1 MGRPPTH
8 LTGQTALKFI
18 LSLLRPPSDPAVCIL
33 GWRGLREKKV
43 EMERDTFAS
52 RGRGPTHHAIRVCS
66 VSCSLFGLMTG
77 EQ

>member
-8 LTGQTALKFI
+8 LTGQTAQKFI
-18 LSLLRPPSDPAVCIL
+18 PSLPRPPSEPAVCIR
-33 GWRGLREKKV
+33 GWRGLREKV

-52 RGRGPTHHAIRVCS
+52 RGRGPTHRAVRVCS
-66 VSCSLFGLMTG
+66 VSCSLFGLMMG